1 MCSSFSQRHFIKPLQ
16 ISAGEGVSVNAI
28 RKTVYAIGKIYPRFL
43 YLQTKPIIMLSKTMQ
58 DALNKQ
64 VQMEAESSQAYL
76 AMASWADIQ
85 PGLQGVSAFFYKQS
99 DEERLHMLKLISFI
113 NERGG
118 FGMVPAL
125 DQPILTFVSLQ
136 SAFSEFLKHEL
147 KVSNSI
153 NELVHQSLAEK
164 DYATHNFLQWYV
176 TEQMEEE
183 RVARTLN
190 EKLEMIGEDK
200 SGLYLFD
207 RDIMAYRGQGA

>member
-1 MCSSFSQRHFIKPLQ
+1 MPSTFYLFHYLGENFS
-16 ISAGEGVSVNAI
+16 
-28 RKTVYAIGKIYPRFL
+28 
-43 YLQTKPIIMLSKTMQ
+43 MLSKAMAE
-58 DALNKQ
+58 ALNKQ

-85 PGLQGVSAFFYKQS
+85 PGLQGVSDFFFKQS
-99 DEERLHMLKLISFI
+99 EEERMHMLKLLKYI

-118 FGMVPAL
+118 FGVVPRL
-125 DQPILTFVSLQ
+125 EQPILTFISLKR
-136 SAFSEFLKHEL
+136 AFEEFLNHEL

-153 NELVHQSLAEK
+153 NDLVHLALAEK

-176 TEQMEEE
+176 NEQMEEE
-183 RVARTLN
+183 RLARILN

-207 RDIMAYRGQGA
+207 RDIVNFRISASGK